1 MGRPISA
8 LRPRPSLAAQRA
20 DELLDTSSFDFLN
33 LFLFMLQFMGQ
44 PRD

>member
-1 MGRPISA
+1 
-8 LRPRPSLAAQRA
+8 
-20 DELLDTSSFDFLN
+20 LLDTSSFDFLN